1 MQAWALLQG
10 SPGLRAGC
18 FALDNPGE
26 ALIKELCFAS
36 SLRRGVC
43 HCGVNMQ
50 SALKLKGILML
61 SIKERIQNVEM
72 LEEDGAE
79 AIEIVFALI
88 AAIVLGAAILG
99 IAQTIGSNLEST
111 GDEINGKLDD
121 ALANAG
127 ADDTD
132 SGASE

>member
-1 MQAWALLQG
+1 
-10 SPGLRAGC
+10 
-18 FALDNPGE
+18 
-26 ALIKELCFAS
+26 
-36 SLRRGVC
+36 
-43 HCGVNMQ
+43 
-50 SALKLKGILML
+50 ML

-99 IAQTIGSNLEST
+99 IAQVIGSNLEST

-127 ADDTD
+127 AADGDETAD
-132 SGASE
+132 GQ